1 MKAPATGGATL
12 PPSVHDR
19 TAAFLVPVKRVRL
32 PITTPEGVQLDVEV
46 ATYGE
51 RAAAFLI
58 DFAIIL
64 GTILALVVAVGL
76 VAGFAFN
83 EQLRGNAR
91 LVFALTGLL
100 AFLIRTLY
108 FVRFELAWQ
117 GATPGKRSV
126 GLRVIDRHGG
136 PLHAGPIITRNITRE
151 IEVFL
156 PLLAFL
162 TSTAR
167 GWGGL
172 GLALWTA
179 LLACTPLFTRARLRA
194 GDMLAGTMVIAMPK
208 RSLLP
213 DIVAA
218 KPPGMVAAEPPG
230 MVVAEPPG
238 MVVADT
244 AVAERDYVFSER
256 QLLAYGAFELQVLE
270 EILRRPPGVATDAL
284 QADVC
289 GRICKRIGWGE
300 AVPAADTDRFLR
312 QFYAAERANL
322 EREQLFGRGREAKSP

>member
-1 MKAPATGGATL
+1 MTAPATL
-12 PPSVHDR
+12 PRSVHDR
-19 TAAFLVPVKRVRL
+19 TAEFLVPVKRFRV

-51 RAAAFLI
+51 RASAFLI

-64 GTILALVVAVGL
+64 GSIAALVLAVGL
-76 VAGFAFN
+76 IAGFAFH
-83 EQLRGNAR
+83 ERLFAGNAR
-91 LVFALTGLL
+91 LVFALTGLV

-117 GATPGKRSV
+117 GATPGKRSI

-162 TSTAR
+162 TSAAG

-172 GLALWTA
+172 GLALWMA
-179 LLACTPLFTRARLRA
+179 LLACTPLFTSARLRA

-208 RSLLP
+208 RALLP
-213 DIVAA
+213 DIVVDA
-218 KPPGMVAAEPPG
+218 
-230 MVVAEPPG
+230 
-238 MVVADT
+238 
-244 AVAERDYVFSER
+244 RDFAFSER

-270 EILRRPPGVATDAL
+270 EVLRRPPGPATDAL

-289 GRICKRIGWGE
+289 GRICKRIDWAGT
-300 AVPAADTDRFLR
+300 VPAPDIDRFLR

-322 EREQLFGRGREAKSP
+322 EREQLFGRGREGKT

>member
-1 MKAPATGGATL
+1 MTKAPSAL
-12 PPSVHDR
+12 PRSVHDR
-19 TAAFLVPVKRVRL
+19 TAEFLVPVKRARL

-51 RAAAFLI
+51 RATAFLI

-64 GTILALVVAVGL
+64 GAIVALVLAVG
-76 VAGFAFN
+76 VIAGFAFH
-83 EQLRGNAR
+83 EHLFAGNAR
-91 LVFALTGLL
+91 LVFALTGLA

-151 IEVFL
+151 VEVFL
-156 PLLAFL
+156 PLMAFL

-167 GWGGL
+167 GWSGL
-172 GLALWTA
+172 GLALWMA

-208 RSLLP
+208 RTLLA
-213 DIVAA
+213 DIIVS
-218 KPPGMVAAEPPG
+218 
-230 MVVAEPPG
+230 
-238 MVVADT
+238 
-244 AVAERDYVFSER
+244 ERDYLFSER
-256 QLLAYGAFELQVLE
+256 QLQAYGAFELQVLE
-270 EILRRPPGVATDAL
+270 EILRRPPGRATDAL

-289 GRICKRIGWGE
+289 ERICKRIGWAE
-300 AVPAADTDRFLR
+300 PVAAADTDRFLR

-322 EREQLFGRGREAKSP
+322 EREQLFGRGREEKEKQAVLF